1 MTRRPPSE
9 GCEMA
14 TTPNDP
20 TLNRDNRSLASL
32 FGELTQEISAL
43 MRQEVA
49 LARAEIS
56 EKIGQVGSGI
66 ASLAAGGMI
75 VLTGLFF
82 VVQALVFGVA
92 AILDNW
98 VSAETAAWLA
108 PLLVGLLAIAVGWA
122 LLSKGRRNLAAENL
136 APRRTAES
144 LQRDT
149 EFAREQA
156 ERMRHD
162 GPRPQDGGATTRETV
177 R

>member
-1 MTRRPPSE
+1 
-9 GCEMA
+9 MA

-20 TLNRDNRSLASL
+20 AANRDNRSLASL
-32 FGELTQEISAL
+32 FSELTQEISAL
-43 MRQEVA
+43 VRQEVA

-56 EKIGQVGSGI
+56 EKVGQVGTGI

-75 VLTGLFF
+75 VLIGLFF
-82 VVQALVFGVA
+82 LAQALVFGVA
-92 AILDNW
+92 ALLQLV

-108 PLLVGLLAIAVGWA
+108 PLLVGLVIALIGWA
-122 LLSKGRRNLAAENL
+122 LISKGRSNLAASNL

-156 ERMRHD
+156 ERMR
-162 GPRPQDGGATTRETV
+162 QEATTTTATRRETA